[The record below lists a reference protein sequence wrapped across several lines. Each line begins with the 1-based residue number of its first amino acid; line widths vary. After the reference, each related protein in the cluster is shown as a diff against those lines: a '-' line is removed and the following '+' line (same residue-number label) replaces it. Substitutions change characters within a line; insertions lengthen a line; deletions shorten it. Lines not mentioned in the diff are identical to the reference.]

1 MASSIVRPETQSMK
15 RSGFTVVEVML
26 AMAIFITG
34 ITAILGMFQFGGG
47 MERSA
52 RSHAELAPVIQPLV
66 ESLKAEAWR
75 TDSSGA
81 FVGLH
86 EYVGEP
92 VPHAPAYSFDLF
104 VLPAEVFPAGQRAE
118 LRIWRGTPERVAARV
133 TFLLPRRIPVARRLA
148 ELPQ

>member
-1 MASSIVRPETQSMK
+1 MK
-15 RSGFTVVEVML
+15 RQGFTLIEVML

-52 RSHAELAPVIQPLV
+52 RAHAELAPVIKPLV
-66 ESLKAEAWR
+66 ESLKERAWR

-81 FVGLH
+81 FIGLR
-86 EYVGEP
+86 EFLGEP
-92 VPHAPAYSFDLF
+92 VPGAQAYSYDLM
-104 VLPAEVFPAGQRAE
+104 VLPADDFQEAQRAE
-118 LRIWRGTPERVAARV
+118 LRIWRGQPDRVVTRI

-148 ELPQ
+148 ELSP